1 MPLDCDQNQFVF
13 RLGRMNGRKLP
24 KARHGCRCFYWRSI
38 DKHLH
43 LTSHF
48 RNLRTPRNAP
58 RPTRQ
63 LSRNDKTTPRPLF
76 YDFKIRESGS
86 SFLKKEKKK
95 LKILLRLTFR
105 SFIFRKRQKKKKEKL
120 FFFRNLINE
129 VMLVSIDMSERER
142 KRKKDIPSNN
152 SFTER
157 ANPSRFLKKISTF
170 FVKWRRQAW
179 KYNRVIYTLI
189 YR

>member
-1 MPLDCDQNQFVF
+1 MIMKIGNNYIERDYTKTRINVIRSNFVRNFWPVNFSFESQCSPTRDQNQFVF

-48 RNLRTPRNAP
+48 RNLRTRRNAP

-95 LKILLRLTFR
+95 LKILLRLTFL
-105 SFIFRKRQKKKKEKL
+105 SFIFRKR
-120 FFFRNLINE
+120 
-129 VMLVSIDMSERER
+129 
-142 KRKKDIPSNN
+142 
-152 SFTER
+152 
-157 ANPSRFLKKISTF
+157 
-170 FVKWRRQAW
+170 
-179 KYNRVIYTLI
+179 
-189 YR
+189 

>member
-1 MPLDCDQNQFVF
+1 MIMKIGNNYIERDYTKTRINVIRSNFVRNFWPVNFSFESRCLPDCDQNQFVF

-95 LKILLRLTFR
+95 LKILLRLTFL
-105 SFIFRKRQKKKKEKL
+105 SFIFRKR
-120 FFFRNLINE
+120 
-129 VMLVSIDMSERER
+129 
-142 KRKKDIPSNN
+142 
-152 SFTER
+152 
-157 ANPSRFLKKISTF
+157 
-170 FVKWRRQAW
+170 
-179 KYNRVIYTLI
+179 
-189 YR
+189 